1 MLRYTLPTRFYI
13 QKFLFSSSAS
23 TASGYLGAPAIKST
37 NPFSPDIRTEGPY
50 VTQSPLQP
58 QQLQSATV
66 TNSPTLQQ
74 KPSSDAAKGSFW
86 NGTGDKL
93 TPLFDLT
100 NFSW

>member
-1 MLRYTLPTRFYI
+1 MWSRMLRRFI
-13 QKFLFSSSAS
+13 FNKFLFSSAAS

-37 NPFSPDIRTEGPY
+37 NPFSPDMRTEGPY

-58 QQLQSATV
+58 QQLQSAAV
-66 TNSPTLQQ
+66 TSSPTLKQ
-74 KPSSDAAKGSFW
+74 KLSPDVAKGSLW
-86 NGTGDKL
+86 NGTGEKL